1 METIR
6 PLVSD
11 AHSTPSSTRLKQG
24 MSLNFSERKLL
35 LISADLVL
43 LFAAFF
49 SALVLRSQFMIS
61 HYTAWDIGIWL
72 LILVVLW
79 MVVATTMQLYTLS
92 VAAQLKRSASRA
104 GLTAL
109 LVSAVYLAV
118 PYITPD
124 LPDSRREVLVFPLL
138 CTGVLVAWRAT
149 YALFLVQSG
158 MHHRA
163 LLIGSGHS
171 MDHLIRLI
179 EGHSPGR
186 FSGHLFGYLFLGLV
200 PDGNVQ
206 PAQGGTLP
214 QLGSINDLRAL
225 IQRYRPHEL
234 VLSDEIVSALT
245 HFEQSRERPRRRRY
259 DMLWTELF
267 DAILE
272 SCELGISIT
281 TAGTV
286 YENATGRV
294 PVQQLGSSLDMA
306 MPLNQSATYR
316 LYLMA
321 RRAFD
326 IGASLLGCIALALAV
341 PLVWLANRVSSP
353 GPLFYAQERVGEGG
367 RVFRVLKFRSMVV
380 NAERFGAVWATEN
393 DPRITPV
400 GQLLRKTRVD
410 ELPQFWNILRG
421 DMSLIGPRPE
431 RPEFV
436 NQLACDIPVYRA
448 RHAIKPGLT
457 GWAQVC
463 SRYGASMEDSLIKL
477 QYDLYYIKHV
487 SLLMDLRIVLLTIPV
502 VLGFK
507 GR

>member
-1 METIR
+1 METIH

-11 AHSTPSSTRLKQG
+11 TRSTSSSARLKHS

-35 LISADLVL
+35 LICVDLVL
-43 LFAAFF
+43 LIGAFF
-49 SALVLRSQFMIS
+49 GALMLRSEFPLTV
-61 HYTAWDIGIWL
+61 YPFWEIGLWL
-72 LILVVLW
+72 LILIVLW
-79 MVVATTMQLYTLS
+79 SVIATTMQIYTLA
-92 VAAQLKRSASRA
+92 VAAQLKHSVGRA
-104 GLTAL
+104 GVTAMLTSL
-109 LVSAVYLAV
+109 VYLAV

-124 LPDSRREVLVFPLL
+124 LPGSRREVLVFPLL
-138 CTGVLVAWRAT
+138 CLGVLMAWRAI

-179 EGHSPGR
+179 EGHSLGG
-186 FSGHLFGYLFLGLV
+186 FSGRLFGYLFLGLV
-200 PDGNVQ
+200 PDGEKQ
-206 PAQGGTLP
+206 SSDGRIP
-214 QLGSINDLRAL
+214 QLGNINDLGEL

-234 VLSDEIVSALT
+234 VLSDEIVGALM

-267 DAILE
+267 DTILE

-316 LYLMA
+316 FYLMA
-321 RRAFD
+321 RRASD
-326 IGASLLGCIALALAV
+326 IGASLLGCVVLALAI

-367 RVFRVLKFRSMVV
+367 RIFRVLKFRSMVV
-380 NAERFGAVWATEN
+380 NAERFGAVWASEN

-400 GQLLRKTRVD
+400 GQLLRKTRID

-421 DMSLIGPRPE
+421 DMSMIGPRPE

-436 NQLACDIPVYRA
+436 NQLARDIPFYRA

-463 SRYGASMEDSLIKL
+463 YRYGASMEDSLIKL
-477 QYDLYYIKHV
+477 QYDLYYVKHV

>member
-1 METIR
+1 METIH

-11 AHSTPSSTRLKQG
+11 ARSTPSSARLKQG

-35 LISADLVL
+35 LICADLML
-43 LFAAFF
+43 LIGAFF
-49 SALVLRSQFMIS
+49 TSLMLRSEFLLTV
-61 HYTAWDIGIWL
+61 YTLWEVGLWL
-72 LILVVLW
+72 LILIVLW
-79 MVVATTMQLYTLS
+79 GVIATTMQIYTLA
-92 VAAQLKRSASRA
+92 VAAQLKHSVGRA
-104 GLTAL
+104 GLASL
-109 LVSAVYLAV
+109 LTSVVYLAV

-124 LPDSRREVLVFPLL
+124 LPNSRRDMLVFPLL
-138 CTGVLVAWRAT
+138 CVAVVMAWRAI

-163 LLIGSGHS
+163 LLIGSGPS
-171 MDHLIRLI
+171 MEHLTRLI
-179 EGHSPGR
+179 GEHSAGR
-186 FSGHLFGYLFLGLV
+186 FSGMLFGYQFLGLV
-200 PDGNVQ
+200 PDGEEQ
-206 PAQGGTLP
+206 PGDGGSIP
-214 QLGSINDLRAL
+214 QLGNIHDLGML

-234 VLSDEIVSALT
+234 VLSDEIVGALM

-267 DAILE
+267 DTILE

-286 YENATGRV
+286 YESVTGRV

-316 LYLMA
+316 LYLML
-321 RRAFD
+321 RRALD
-326 IGASLLGCIALALAV
+326 IGASLLGCVVLALAV
-341 PLVWLANRVSSP
+341 PLVWLANRLSSP

-367 RVFRVLKFRSMVV
+367 RTFRVLKFRSMVV
-380 NAERFGAVWATEN
+380 NAERFGAVWASEN

-436 NQLACDIPVYRA
+436 NQLARDIPFYRA
-448 RHAIKPGLT
+448 CHAIKPGLT

-463 SRYGASMEDSLIKL
+463 YRYGASMEDSLIKL
-477 QYDLYYIKHV
+477 QYDLYYVKHV